1 MKPVVFD
8 TAQAS
13 FLAGYLAAGYS
24 KTGTVA
30 VFGGQPFPPVLLF
43 MDGFSDGVDRY
54 NADAGTQVKLLG
66 WNKAA
71 QDGTFSGTFTDI
83 AAGKTLTQTFIDQAP
98 T

>member
-1 MKPVVFD
+1 M
-8 TAQAS
+8 
-13 FLAGYLAAGYS
+13 
-24 KTGTVA
+24 
-30 VFGGQPFPPVLLF
+30 
-43 MDGFSDGVDRY
+43 
-54 NADAGTQVKLLG
+54 KLLG